1 MKPVRLSD
9 GREYYIL
16 MLHPTAAEQLRSDER
31 WEKRVLAS
39 YQGNRSLEN
48 DPIATGAMGIWEKI
62 IIKEAD
68 YIPSIGNGTVNI
80 ARNLLLGAD
89 AAVMAW
95 AQTLNYVEKKFD
107 YDREM
112 GVAADEIR
120 GVKKLDFDGV
130 DLNIA
135 QVPCAI

>member
-1 MKPVRLSD
+1 V
-9 GREYYIL
+9 
-16 MLHPTAAEQLRSDER
+16 T
-31 WEKRVLAS
+31 
-39 YQGNRSLEN
+39 
-48 DPIATGAMGIWEKI
+48 
-62 IIKEAD
+62 
-68 YIPSIGNGTVNI
+68 I

-89 AAVMAW
+89 AAVMAY
-95 AQTLNYVEKKFD
+95 AQTLNYMEKKFD

-120 GVKKLDFDGV
+120 GIKKLDYDGV

>member
-1 MKPVRLSD
+1 
-9 GREYYIL
+9 
-16 MLHPTAAEQLRSDER
+16 
-31 WEKRVLAS
+31 
-39 YQGNRSLEN
+39 
-48 DPIATGAMGIWEKI
+48 
-62 IIKEAD
+62 
-68 YIPSIGNGTVNI
+68 
-80 ARNLLLGAD
+80 
-89 AAVMAW
+89 MAW